1 MMDVIIDVFAIIGV
15 MAIIFLVWCAVSP
28 PPMSTR

>member
-1 MMDVIIDVFAIIGV
+1 MSVIIDIFAVIGV
-15 MAIIFLVWCAVSP
+15 LAVVFLVWCAVSP